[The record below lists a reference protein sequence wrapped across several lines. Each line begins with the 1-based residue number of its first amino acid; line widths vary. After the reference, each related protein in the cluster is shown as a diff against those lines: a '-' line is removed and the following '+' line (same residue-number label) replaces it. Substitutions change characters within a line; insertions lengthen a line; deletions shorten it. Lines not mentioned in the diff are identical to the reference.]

1 METLTNFIND
11 WWKAG
16 AILLVVASYF
26 IEISKIKINP
36 ISFAVG
42 IIGESLNRPIIDLMK
57 EHEKSN
63 RMEMD
68 TFLES
73 IQGMQGSLEDIQ
85 NEQMAISRKVDINEV
100 KRLRK
105 EIMDFAASVRR
116 RDPKSEESYKNI
128 IRAHDEYNDLI
139 RSTGLVNGVVDEDYA
154 FIMKVYRNC
163 SITGQF
169 NRKKCYEKME
179 ELDEI
184 ADDKQN
190 I

>member
-16 AILLVVASYF
+16 AILLVAASYF

-36 ISFAVG
+36 ISFVVG
-42 IIGESLNRPIIDLMK
+42 IIGKALHRPIIDLMK

-73 IQGMQGSLEDIQ
+73 IQGMQGTLEDIQ
-85 NEQMAISRKVDINEV
+85 NEQTAISRKVDINEV

-105 EIMDFAASVRR
+105 EIMDFANSVRR

-154 FIMKVYRNC
+154 FIMKVYRDKL
-163 SITGQF
+163 T
-169 NRKKCYEKME
+169 EKNVMN
-179 ELDEI
+179 
-184 ADDKQN
+184 KWRS
-190 I
+190 